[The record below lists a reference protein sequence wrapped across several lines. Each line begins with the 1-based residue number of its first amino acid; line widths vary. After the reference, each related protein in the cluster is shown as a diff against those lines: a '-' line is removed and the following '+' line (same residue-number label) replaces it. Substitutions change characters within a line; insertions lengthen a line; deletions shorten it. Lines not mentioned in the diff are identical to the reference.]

1 MDLQMFSMLNLQ
13 ERGRDQWAQ
22 LVAAADPRLRIASI
36 EKPLGSE
43 DSIIEI
49 VLSQS

>member
-1 MDLQMFSMLNLQ
+1 MFSMLNSQ
-13 ERGRDQWAQ
+13 ERSKDEWVQ

-36 EKPLGSE
+36 EKPMGSD
-43 DSIIEI
+43 DSIIEV

>member
-1 MDLQMFSMLNLQ
+1 MDLHMFSMLNSQ
-13 ERGRDQWAQ
+13 ERSKDEWGQ

-36 EKPLGSE
+36 EKPLGSD